1 MYLSKLELVGFKSFP
16 RRTALRFD
24 EGITA
29 IVGPNGCGKS
39 NIIDAIRW
47 AIGEQ
52 RASVLRSDKMENV
65 IFNGTGQRKP
75 LGMAEVSLTIENT
88 KGILP
93 TEYSEVTISRRL
105 FRNGDSEYLLNK
117 TQCRLKDIVELFMDT
132 GMGANAYSVIELK
145 MIETILSDRSGDR
158 RQLFEEA
165 AGVTRYKQ
173 RRKEALRKLEATSA
187 DLERVNDILR
197 EVAKKVSSLE
207 RQAGKAEEYKALES
221 RRKEVEIEVLER
233 EYASTLDRVAPLE
246 ANLNEAR
253 NTRSQLDEQLAREEF
268 TLRELEKEQAEIE
281 NALAEANK
289 DLAAIS
295 NRIAQ
300 LEQERAVAGERR
312 TAMTSTI
319 ERAERDAEEARGAI
333 QALEQ
338 DRVEVE
344 NSLGEIREQLKSA
357 QFDYEELVGRID
369 VEREELNRRKS
380 SVKGSQDEVVGVL
393 NRIGDLRGEEE
404 RVRTRAEALQ
414 KQLERYES
422 EDEETREERDRAIEI
437 ISTLNLEVEQ
447 AESRLAES
455 RDAFTHGQEEKNR
468 LRKRVDELNVQVAD
482 LRDEIN
488 SRRSKVEFL
497 TGLVDQDEAV
507 RYLVGSEEWSA
518 PEKQTVADVISTEP
532 EYVKAIAAALGDAA
546 HYLIVPSFA
555 DASKGMHLLE
565 AGEKGRATFVCLDR
579 LPAPPDVPALR
590 DQRIVGRAS
599 ELCRSGNRHDALRHF
614 LLGDT
619 VVVRDIEEA
628 IALTGDDNVLQA
640 VTLEGVLVRSGGI
653 VRGGGRA
660 TNEDVAFGRKERI
673 ETLEREVAERE
684 ERLAALRQ
692 EIADLGGEHDG
703 IDLGML
709 SDAVRQAQQALGT
722 LEKRRAQAE
731 YEREYA
737 DDLLQ
742 EHMEER
748 ERGDVELAELNGI
761 LEGIAPRREALL
773 QEQRRLEE
781 QAVALGKELE
791 EFERAFGELTD
802 ELNRRKIA
810 LVELQG
816 EERTARAELARI
828 KRDHEAAE
836 ATIRRAVTEVA
847 NATDRLEELATAIA
861 EHEERLVTFRTELE
875 EARTTHAA
883 VSEAQAAKREEISRH
898 AETLRAE
905 RKGYEDSV
913 ELAHDLE
920 IRIGELKAKAEGL
933 VERAREEL
941 ELELV
946 RKEFDTENLVPMGEL
961 REQLREIKGRIKM
974 LGNVNLLAY
983 EEWQK
988 ESERL
993 SFIRQQVDDLSK
1005 AEKDLITTIAEINDT
1020 AQRKFLETFELI
1032 RKNFRDLFQTLFHE
1046 GDEAD
1051 LIIEEDTNDF
1061 LEARIEIVAKPRGKR
1076 PHSIDLL
1083 SGGEKTL
1090 TAIALLFAIYLVKP
1104 SPFCI
1109 LDEVDAPLDDANIE
1123 RFIKLIRRFDQ
1134 DTQFIIVT
1142 HNKKTMAAAD
1152 TVFGVTQQEDGVSE
1166 ILRNAYLK
1174 NATDNVPTNGATVKA
1189 EG

>member
-16 RRTALRFD
+16 RKTALLFD

-93 TEYSEVTISRRL
+93 TEYREVTISRRL

-158 RQLFEEA
+158 RLLFEEA

-173 RRKEALRKLEATSA
+173 RRKEALRKLEATA
-187 DLERVNDILR
+187 GDLERVNDILR
-197 EVAKKVSSLE
+197 EVSKKVTSLE
-207 RQAGKAEEYKALES
+207 RQAGKAEEYKGLES
-221 RRKEVEIEVLER
+221 RRKELDIELLER
-233 EYASTLDRVAPLE
+233 EYASTLDRIAPLE
-246 ANLNEAR
+246 ANLNDAKSA
-253 NTRSQLDEQLAREEF
+253 RSQLDAQLAREELA
-268 TLRELEKEQAEIE
+268 LRELEKEQGEIE
-281 NALAEANK
+281 SALAEANK
-289 DLAAIS
+289 DLAAAT
-295 NRIAQ
+295 NQIAQ
-300 LEQERAVAGERR
+300 LEQDRAVASERR
-312 TAMTSTI
+312 NAATNAI
-319 ERAERDAEEARGAI
+319 ERAQRDEEEARGAI
-333 QALEQ
+333 HALEQ
-338 DRVEVE
+338 DREEVE
-344 NSLGEIREQLKSA
+344 NSLVEIREQLKSA
-357 QFDYEELVGRID
+357 QYDYEELEGQIGI
-369 VEREELNRRKS
+369 ERDELNRRRG
-380 SVKGSQDEVVGVL
+380 SVKGSQEEVVGVL
-393 NRIGDLRGEEE
+393 NRIADLRGEEE
-404 RVRTRAEALQ
+404 RARARVENLMRM
-414 KQLERYES
+414 LERYEA
-422 EDEETREERDRAIEI
+422 EDEETREERDRAAEI
-437 ISTLNLEVEQ
+437 IASLNVEVEE
-447 AESRLAES
+447 AEARLAEA
-455 RDAFTHGQEEKNR
+455 RDAFTGGQEEKNT
-468 LRKRVDELNVQVAD
+468 LRRRIDEVNAQVAD

-488 SRRSKVEFL
+488 TRRSKIEFL

-507 RYLVGSEEWSA
+507 RYLVGSDEWNA
-518 PEKQTVADVISTEP
+518 PDKQTVADVISTQP
-532 EYVKAIAAALGDAA
+532 EYVKAIAAALGDAS
-546 HYLIVPSFA
+546 HYLIVPSFT
-555 DASKGMHLLE
+555 DASRGMQLLHAE
-565 AGEKGRATFVCLDR
+565 EKGRATFVCLDR
-579 LPAPPDVPALR
+579 LPAVTSPASLSDPR
-590 DQRIVGRAS
+590 VLGRAS
-599 ELCRSGNRHDALRHF
+599 ELCRSDARYEALRHF
-614 LLGDT
+614 LLEDT
-619 VVVRDIEEA
+619 VIVRDVEDA
-628 IALTGDDNVLQA
+628 IALTGQGSILQA

-660 TNEDVAFGRKERI
+660 TNEDAAFGRKERI
-673 ETLEREVAERE
+673 ETLSREMTEGE
-684 ERLAALRQ
+684 ERLAALRG
-692 EIADLGGEHDG
+692 EIAELTRTHDA
-703 IDLGML
+703 IDLGAL
-709 SDAVRQAQQALGT
+709 SDGVRQAQQGLGT

-737 DDLLQ
+737 EDLLQ
-742 EHMEER
+742 EHQEER
-748 ERGDVELAELNGI
+748 ERGEGELAELNTI
-761 LEGIAPRREALL
+761 SEGIAPRREALL
-773 QEQRRLEE
+773 GEQRRLEE
-781 QAVALGKELE
+781 EAVALGKELE
-791 EFERAFGELTD
+791 EFERAFIELNT

-810 LVELQG
+810 FVELQG
-816 EERTARAELARI
+816 EEKTARSELARI

-836 ATIRRAVTEVA
+836 STIRRAVAEVQG
-847 NATDRLEELATAIA
+847 ATDRLEELATAIT
-861 EHEERLVTFRTELE
+861 EYEERLIVFRSELE
-875 EARTTHAA
+875 DARKTHAD
-883 VSEAQAAKREEISRH
+883 VSAAQSAKREEIARH

-946 RKEFDTENLVPMGEL
+946 RKEFDAENLTPMGDLREEL
-961 REQLREIKGRIKM
+961 RQIKGRIKM

-988 ESERL
+988 ENERL
-993 SFIRQQVDDLSK
+993 TFIKQQVEDLGK

-1020 AQRKFLETFELI
+1020 AQRKFLETFEQI
-1032 RKNFRDLFQTLFHE
+1032 RTNFRDLFQTLFYE

-1051 LIIEEDTNDF
+1051 LIIEDETNDF

-1123 RFIKLIRRFDQ
+1123 RFIKLIRRFDKE
-1134 DTQFIIVT
+1134 TQFIIVT

-1152 TVFGVTQQEDGVSE
+1152 TVFGVTQQEDGISE
-1166 ILRNAYLK
+1166 ILRNTYMRT
-1174 NATDNVPTNGATVKA
+1174 ATDNTPVGSVVAQN
-1189 EG
+1189 